1 MLQITPQPIPSYHRG
16 MQSMQAPATPSV
28 QLPRKLDRPPH
39 VEIDPRA
46 IAAVAPELANVPLE
60 YIQRHLASQAPQ
72 MIAAVTLLSIPS
84 SLPRSRLPPTV
95 DAPLRPTASV
105 PPSASFPTHVL
116 AVSSSRSSPSSPST
130 PTAASFAAQAQQGSS
145 TIVPLYPTH
154 SLVLA
159 AHCTLLPRLPASRAA
174 SNKSTAIS
182 LPVVPLTVP
191 DAATFPHL
199 HAYLHTKRADTL
211 LATLLP
217 ALQSVLPPA
226 AGASS
231 TSGAVRSYATQFTA
245 DSLLRYAHALASY
258 AYTQSGPQGAV
269 QTLMAHAKVVNGLW
283 KNTCALGIFD
293 TELWA
298 MMDLAWEIILTA
310 LNRIIEMSRR

>member
-1 MLQITPQPIPSYHRG
+1 MLSCYF
-16 MQSMQAPATPSV
+16 S
-28 QLPRKLDRPPH
+28 DY
-39 VEIDPRA
+39 EIYRM
-46 IAAVAPELANVPLE
+46 L
-60 YIQRHLASQAPQ
+60 
-72 MIAAVTLLSIPS
+72 AAVTLLSIPS
-84 SLPRSRLPPTV
+84 SLPKSRLPSSV

-105 PPSASFPTHVL
+105 PPSASFPTHIL
-116 AVSSSRSSPSSPST
+116 AVSSSKTSPSSPST
-130 PTAASFAAQAQQGSS
+130 PTASSFAAQAQQASS
-145 TIVPLYPTH
+145 TVVPLYPTH

-159 AHCTLLPRLPASRAA
+159 AHCTLLPRLPAARA
-174 SNKSTAIS
+174 STTRATALS

-217 ALQSVLPPA
+217 ALQGMLPPA

-231 TSGAVRSYATQFTA
+231 GAVRSYAAQFTG

-258 AYTQSGPQGAV
+258 AYTQSGPQGAA
-269 QTLMAHAKVVNGLW
+269 QTLMAHARVVNGLW

-310 LNRIIEMSRR
+310 LTRIVEMSRR